1 MKKISLIFLLF
12 VTFITFTAQA
22 APDSKLVG
30 LWENPSVSLYLKSSG
45 LYDYK
50 LNTLVKFSGEWT
62 STKDTITLNYKMLG
76 VKKTKLVNYVLG
88 NKTLTI
94 KKADRPDVKLT
105 KSN

>member
-1 MKKISLIFLLF
+1 MKKISFIFLLF
-12 VTFITFTAQA
+12 ITFVSFSAYA
-22 APDSKLVG
+22 NPDKKLVG
-30 LWENPSVSLYLKSSG
+30 LWENPSVSLYLKSDG

-62 STKDTITLNYKMLG
+62 STKNTITLNYKMLG
-76 VKKTKLVNYVLG
+76 VKKTKLVNYILG
-88 NKTLTI
+88 HKTLTI

>member
-1 MKKISLIFLLF
+1 MKKISLVFLLF
-12 VTFITFTAQA
+12 ITFVSFSAHA
-22 APDSKLVG
+22 GPDKKLVG
-30 LWENPSVSLYLKSSG
+30 LWENPSVSLYLKSDG

-76 VKKTKLVNYVLG
+76 VKKTKLVSYVLS

>member
-1 MKKISLIFLLF
+1 MKKISFVFLLF
-12 VTFITFTAQA
+12 ITFISFTAQA
-22 APDSKLVG
+22 NPDRTLVG
-30 LWENPSVSLYLKSSG
+30 LWENPSVSLYLKSDG

-62 STKDTITLNYKMLG
+62 STRNTITLNYTMLG

-94 KKADRPDVKLT
+94 KKADRPDVKLI
-105 KSN
+105 KAR